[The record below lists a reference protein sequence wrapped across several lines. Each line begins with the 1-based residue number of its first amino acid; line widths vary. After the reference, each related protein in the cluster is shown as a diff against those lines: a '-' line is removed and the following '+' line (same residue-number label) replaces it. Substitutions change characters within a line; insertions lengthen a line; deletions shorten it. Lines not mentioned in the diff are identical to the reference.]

1 MVEYIVLPKTFIE
14 KERWRTT
21 LADIY
26 HIWADKKQG
35 ISDIDFASNMRK
47 FLQKLVDEEKM
58 LSYRITRCK
67 LGFRS
72 IQDLPEWHIMMEFT
86 GMAQLDEAFGKVV
99 PKQGDLE
106 KAHVSFNRFVED
118 NIQHALYRD
127 WPDVLTEK
135 TSRSKITLDPK
146 IEKKIKG
153 NYTTQELVESTKNI
167 DPSIWKN

>member
-1 MVEYIVLPKTFIE
+1 MLPKTFIE

-26 HIWADKKQG
+26 HIWADKKHG

>member
-1 MVEYIVLPKTFIE
+1 VLPKTFIE

-26 HIWADKKQG
+26 HIWADKKHG

-127 WPDVLTEK
+127 WPDMLTEK

>member
-127 WPDVLTEK
+127 WPDMLTEK